1 MTISLN
7 LPMLRPDQQ
16 EMMSHSSKIKILAC
30 GRRWGKTVTGGVV
43 TLNVLRQHGRAAWIV
58 PAYKNGRSLWRYA
71 ASVCAPLAQAGY
83 MSISKSERVITTF
96 AGGFFGIYSAENID
110 SIRSEAFNLVVGDE
124 AARIGEEGW
133 QDAVR
138 PTLADADGDE
148 ILISTPKGKNWFY
161 YEFMR
166 GQSQSDGYMSW
177 TAPSNTNPM
186 PQIKHA
192 YDLARTRVPERTFK
206 QEWNAEFVDDGVIF
220 RNIEKLAVLKPQEP
234 QEGHEYIIGGD
245 WGRTNDAT
253 VFCVMDIAE
262 KKQVYLDRM
271 TNTDYASQRLR
282 LKSLVQRYN
291 NASVLAELNSMG
303 APNVEALQGMDIQV
317 TGFNTTNASKAEII
331 QALELAFENEDIS
344 ILDDTVQKVEL
355 MAYEAIRSSTGL
367 IRYGAP
373 EGMHDDTVIALALA
387 WSGANSNDWY
397 MI

>member
-234 QEGHEYIIGGD
+234 QEGHEYIIGVD